1 MEQDSNWASLYD
13 AVLTGTPPIWLL
25 VHAQGEEAGG
35 DQALE
40 EVVLSVQGIIYRKDL
55 PPFLEKIRSE

>member
-1 MEQDSNWASLYD
+1 
-13 AVLTGTPPIWLL
+13 L
-25 VHAQGEEAGG
+25 VHAQGDETGG

-40 EVVLSVQGIIYRKDL
+40 EVVLSVQGVIYKKDL